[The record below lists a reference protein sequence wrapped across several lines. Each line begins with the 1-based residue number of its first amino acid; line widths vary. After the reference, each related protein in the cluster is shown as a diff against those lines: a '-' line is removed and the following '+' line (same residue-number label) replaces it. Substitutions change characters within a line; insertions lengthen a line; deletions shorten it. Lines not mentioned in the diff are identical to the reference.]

1 MDVVILANGPGE
13 ITTWVKPMVAALRAE
28 VPNTDEL
35 RISVVLSPCPNATG
49 REANIA
55 RQYPEVDRVQ
65 AAQHFWP
72 FLLRG
77 KTADNWEWR
86 DRGVVLF
93 LGGDQIYP
101 VIIGRHLGYKT
112 VIYPSG

>member
-72 FLLRG
+72 FFAAG
-77 KTADNWEWR
+77 
-86 DRGVVLF
+86 
-93 LGGDQIYP
+93 
-101 VIIGRHLGYKT
+101 
-112 VIYPSG
+112 